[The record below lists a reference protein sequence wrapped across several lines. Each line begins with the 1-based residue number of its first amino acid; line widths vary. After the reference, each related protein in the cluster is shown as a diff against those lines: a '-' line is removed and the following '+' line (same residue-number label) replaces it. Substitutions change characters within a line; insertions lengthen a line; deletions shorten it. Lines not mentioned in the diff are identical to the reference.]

1 MSKKLV
7 AYFSASG
14 TTAAAARILAEAAE
28 ASLYEIRPQ
37 TPYTR
42 ADLDWTNKKSR
53 SNLEMGDKVKKQKRS
68 IQPMTKILFV
78 CHGSIYPVLENG

>member
-14 TTAAAARILAEAAE
+14 TTAAVARILAEAAE
-28 ASLYEIRPQ
+28 ASLYEIKPLV
-37 TPYTR
+37 PYTR